1 MQIRIKPFLR
11 LTAFFMLLAGCSLN
25 GDRTDAKPYLEQNF
39 RQPPLSARPWVYL
52 FCDNGNLTKTG
63 ITADLEAMKRVGI
76 GGVLFFEID
85 HGAPKGAVEFASQP
99 WCDMIKHLCS
109 EAARLGLQVNMN
121 NAAGWAGSAG
131 PWITPELSMQKL
143 TTSETFVEGGK
154 RFEGVLTCPPAEKN
168 FYRDIAVLAFPTPAG
183 DDVKMCDQSP
193 KLTGSFPHPNI
204 DLQQLV
210 DGSPATKVELPLPT
224 PGQPVWLQVEFPQP
238 FMARTL
244 IISTLA
250 GHDWWMLYARGE
262 VQVSD
267 DGQKFRTVCN
277 FTASPPSPTPG
288 AATWLQMQL
297 NQEGITAR
305 WFRIVFTAYIPN
317 SLANVT
323 KLPLARV
330 ELTSALRI
338 EDIAGKAGISA
349 KYHGPPLRATFP
361 KLPAEVPIP
370 RGKVI
375 DITTKMS
382 ADGKLAWDVPP
393 GKWTILRIGH
403 TTTGKEPYPAPQAG
417 IGLECD
423 KLSKAG
429 IEAHFAGFLAKLVAD
444 NQPLVGGTLVSTH
457 SDSWESGSQNW
468 TPKFREEFQRLRGY
482 DLLPLLPVVTGRCVD
497 SSEVTERFLWDFR
510 QTISDLLVENYA
522 GHLRT
527 LAHQH
532 GLQLSIEAYGSPAD
546 DLTYAGQ
553 ADEPMGEFW
562 SWTKFGIGETC
573 AKMTS
578 AAHVYGR
585 KIIGAEAFTGSAEEK
600 WQSYPGNIKDLG
612 DWAFCEGINRFAFH
626 RYSLQPWGDPAPA
639 PGLSVGPYGLH
650 YERTQTWWE
659 QSRAWHEYIAR
670 CQFMLRQGLFV
681 ADLCILSPEG
691 QQGELALPTGVR
703 PGPLDRGPYNFDSCP
718 TEVVLTRMSVKAG
731 RIMLPDGMSYSVL
744 MLPEVETMTPALLRK
759 IKELADAGATVL
771 GGAKPP
777 QKSPSL
783 NDYPNCDAEV
793 KQLAD
798 ELWSSGKIV
807 SVMTAGELL
816 AKRGVKP
823 DFAADK
829 HLRYIHR
836 RDGET
841 DFYFVANPDPCEV
854 ESLCSFRVTGKQPE
868 LWWPDTGHMENATAF
883 EQQDGVTRVPLRFD
897 PSGSVFVV
905 FRKEV
910 GRQKLEARTK
920 NWLEFKP
927 AKEIA
932 GPWEVRFDPK
942 WGGPAKSVTFEN
954 LEDWSKRAEDGVR
967 YYSGTAIYRKQFKV
981 DDSMFRTPRSA
992 LFLDLGK
999 VAVMAEVKLNGQDLG
1014 IVWKPPFRVDITDA
1028 VKAGDNTLEVK
1039 VVNLWINRMIGDEQ
1053 LPQDCERQSST
1064 DMLKLWP
1071 QWLLDG
1077 RPSPTGRYTFASWS
1091 PWKKDSP
1098 LLPSG
1103 LLGPV
1108 QLMASIP

>member
-1 MQIRIKPFLR
+1 MKRPFTII
-11 LTAFFMLLAGCSLN
+11 LTAFALAAQTRADEL
-25 GDRTDAKPYLEQNF
+25 AKDF
-39 RQPPLSARPWVYL
+39 TTPPDSARPWVYWY
-52 FCDNGNLTKTG
+52 CDNGNLTSNG
-63 ITADLEAMKRVGI
+63 ITADLEAMQRVGI
-76 GGVLFFEID
+76 GGVLFMEVD
-85 HGAPKGAVEFASQP
+85 HGAPKGPVDFGSQP
-99 WCDMIKHLCS
+99 WRDLVKHLCR
-109 EAARLGLQVNMN
+109 EAQRLGLQVNMN

-154 RFEGVLTCPPAEKN
+154 RFEGALPRPPAEKN
-168 FYRDIAVLAFPTPAG
+168 FYHDVAVLAFPTPAG
-183 DDVKMCDQSP
+183 EDVKMGDQDP
-193 KLTGSFPHPNI
+193 KLTASFSHPKI

-210 DGSPATKVELPLPT
+210 AGGSTTKIELPLPT
-224 PGQPVWLQVEFPQP
+224 PAQPVWLQVEFPQP

-244 IISTLA
+244 ILSTLA
-250 GHDWWMLYARGE
+250 GHDWWKLYASGE

-267 DGQKFRTVCN
+267 DGRTFRVVGSFN
-277 FTASPPSPTPG
+277 AGPPAPTPG
-288 AATWLQMQL
+288 AATWVQLQL

-305 WFRIVFTAYIPN
+305 WFRIVFTAYFPN
-317 SLANVT
+317 SLGNVT
-323 KLPLARV
+323 SLPLAKV

-338 EDIAGKAGISA
+338 EGIADKAGIST
-349 KYHGPPLRATFP
+349 KHPGPLRATFP

-370 RGKVI
+370 RGKIV
-375 DITTKMS
+375 DVTAKMS

-393 GKWTILRIGH
+393 GKWTLLRLGH
-403 TTTGKEPYPAPQAG
+403 TTTGKEPYPAPRAG

-429 IEAHFAGFLAKLVAD
+429 IEAHFAGLLARLVAD
-444 NQPLVGGTLVSTH
+444 NQPLAGGTLVRTH

-468 TPKFREEFQRLRGY
+468 TSKFREEFERLRGY
-482 DLLPLLPVVTGRCVD
+482 DLLPLLPVVTGRFVD
-497 SSEVTERFLWDFR
+497 SSEVAERFLWDFR

-546 DLTYAGQ
+546 NLTYAGQ

-562 SWTKFGIGETC
+562 SWNKFGIGETC
-573 AKMTS
+573 AQMTS

-600 WQSYPGNIKDLG
+600 WQSHPGNIKDLG

-626 RYSLQPWGDPAPA
+626 RYSMQPWGNPAPA

-659 QSRAWHEYIAR
+659 QSRAWHEYLAR
-670 CQFMLRQGLFV
+670 CQYMLRQGLFV
-681 ADLCILSPEG
+681 ADLCVLAPEG
-691 QQGELALPTGVR
+691 PQGGLALPAGVR
-703 PGPLDRGPYNFDSCP
+703 PNRLDRGAYNFDGCP
-718 TEVVLTRMSVKAG
+718 PEVVLTRMSVKD
-731 RIMLPDGMSYSVL
+731 RRLMLPDGMSYSVL
-744 MLPEVETMTPALLRK
+744 MLPEVETMTPRLLRK

-783 NDYPNCDAEV
+783 SDYPNCDAEV
-793 KQLAD
+793 KQLAG
-798 ELWSSGKIV
+798 ELWGSGKIM
-807 SVMTAGELL
+807 SGMTAGELL

-829 HLRYIHR
+829 PLRYIHR
-836 RDGET
+836 HEGET
-841 DFYFVANPDPCEV
+841 DIYFVANPEPREV
-854 ESLCSFRVTGKQPE
+854 EALCSFRVIGKRPE
-868 LWWPDTGHMENATAF
+868 LWSPDTGHMENASAF
-883 EQQDGVTRVPLRFD
+883 EQQDGVTRVPQRFD

-905 FRKEV
+905 FRKEI
-910 GRQKLEARTK
+910 GQQQSEARTK

-927 AKEIA
+927 VQEIA
-932 GPWEVRFDPK
+932 GPWEVSWDPQ
-942 WGGPAKSVTFEN
+942 WGGPAKSVTFQK
-954 LEDWSKRAEDGVR
+954 LEDWSQRAEDGIR
-967 YYSGTAIYRKQFKV
+967 YYSGTAIYRKTINVASDMVGK
-981 DDSMFRTPRSA
+981 DKR

-999 VAVMAEVKLNGQDLG
+999 VAVMAEVVLNGQDLG
-1014 IVWKPPFRVDITDA
+1014 SMWKPPFRVEITDS
-1028 VKAGDNTLEVK
+1028 VKAGDNALEVK

-1053 LPQDCERQSST
+1053 LPADT
-1064 DMLKLWP
+1064 DHKTWP

-1077 RPSPTGRYTFASWS
+1077 KPSPTGRYTFTSY
-1091 PWKKDSP
+1091 PLWKKGDA
-1098 LLPSG
+1098 LAESG

-1108 QLMASIP
+1108 RILTVKKTALP